1 MVVDAIDGFVVVY
14 LGYATVAIGI
24 AEAQDFEPSISAA
37 SAVHLLDIAHGV
49 CMYALSSGRA
59 CRVFEVENTDGLCSR
74 AYFSSG

>member
-49 CMYALSSGRA
+49 CMLWVQEGL
-59 CRVFEVENTDGLCSR
+59 VECLKLRIPDGLCSR